1 MPLMKTR
8 IMRLELENSF
18 RRRVKKLLKK
28 TPSLSETYNNLLIK
42 LSSINPFDPSL
53 HTHPL
58 AGDLK
63 GKYACSLT
71 YELRIIFMVHDDIV
85 HLLDIGSHDEVY

>member
-1 MPLMKTR
+1 MKR
-8 IMRLELENSF
+8 KIEYSPGYLRQA
-18 RRRVKKLLKK
+18 KKIAKKYPRLKK
-28 TPSLSETYNNLLIK
+28 SYTELLEK
-42 LSSINPFDPSL
+42 LSNNPFDPTL

-58 AGDLK
+58 KGNME

-71 YELRIIFMVHDDIV
+71 YELRVVFKLYNDII

>member
-1 MPLMKTR
+1 MK
-8 IMRLELENSF
+8 RLELEKPF
-18 RRRVKKLLKK
+18 RKKSKKLLQKNPTLK
-28 TPSLSETYNNLLIK
+28 ETFEDLLNK
-42 LSSINPFDPSL
+42 LSNNPFDPTL

-58 AGDLK
+58 TGELQ

-71 YELRIIFMVHDDIV
+71 HDLRIIFKLYDDIV

>member
-1 MPLMKTR
+1 
-8 IMRLELENSF
+8 MRLELEKPF
-18 RRRVKKLLKK
+18 RKKSKKLLQKN
-28 TPSLSETYNNLLIK
+28 PSLKDLYEKLLAK
-42 LSSINPFDPSL
+42 LANNPFDPAL

-58 AGDLK
+58 TGVLK

-71 YELRIIFMVHDDIV
+71 HDLRVVFRLYDDIV

>member
-1 MPLMKTR
+1 MTIKPDKAFLKR
-8 IMRLELENSF
+8 A
-18 RRRVKKLLKK
+18 KKLLKRN
-28 TPSLSETYNNLLIK
+28 PNLREAYIGLYNKIAAD
-42 LSSINPFDPSL
+42 PFDPAL

-58 AGDLK
+58 TGKLK

-71 YELRIIFMVHDDIV
+71 HDLRIVFRLHDDII

>member
-1 MPLMKTR
+1 M
-8 IMRLELENSF
+8 MRLELEKPF
-18 RRRVKKLLKK
+18 RKKSKKLLKK
-28 TPSLSETYNNLLIK
+28 NPSLKDLYENLLAK
-42 LSSINPFDPSL
+42 LANDPFDPNL

-58 AGDLK
+58 TGELK

-71 YELRIIFMVHDDIV
+71 HDLRVVFKLYDDIV

>member
-1 MPLMKTR
+1 MTIKPDKVFLKR
-8 IMRLELENSF
+8 AN
-18 RRRVKKLLKK
+18 KLLKK
-28 TPSLSETYNNLLIK
+28 NPELRKAYVELYAK
-42 LSSINPFDPSL
+42 LSHNPFDSTL

-58 AGDLK
+58 TGNLK

-71 YELRIIFMVHDDIV
+71 HELRVIFRLYDDIV

>member
-1 MPLMKTR
+1 MK
-8 IMRLELENSF
+8 RLELEKPF
-18 RRRVKKLLKK
+18 RKKSKKLLQKNPTLK
-28 TPSLSETYNNLLIK
+28 ETFEDLLNK
-42 LSSINPFDPSL
+42 LSNNPFDPTL

-58 AGDLK
+58 TGELQ

-71 YELRIIFMVHDDIV
+71 HDLRIIFRMYDDIV

>member
-1 MPLMKTR
+1 MPFSTHRMT
-8 IMRLELENSF
+8 MRLELDNTF
-18 RRRVKKLLKK
+18 AKRAKKLLQKNS
-28 TPSLSETYNNLLIK
+28 SLKNRYSDLLTK
-42 LSSINPFDPSL
+42 LSNNPFDPAL

-58 AGDLK
+58 SGNLK

-71 YELRIIFMVHDDIV
+71 YELRVVFKLYDDIV

>member
-1 MPLMKTR
+1 MR
-8 IMRLELENSF
+8 RLELEKPF
-18 RRRVKKLLKK
+18 RKRASKLLKK
-28 TPSLSETYNNLLIK
+28 NPLLKETYESLLAK
-42 LSSINPFDPSL
+42 LSNNPFDPTL

-58 AGDLK
+58 TGELK

-71 YELRIIFMVHDDIV
+71 HDLRVVFRLYDDIV